1 VEHIDRNV
9 VSRFD
14 TRSSRPCEFCREFDP
29 QFPARRALDQM
40 VSGSRKAICFRPFDR
55 GRLRPSPDAGTAP
68 VNFPRPPHRSLTLL
82 DRLGRQ
88 VMRATSAAVASSNR

>member
-40 VSGSRKAICFRPFDR
+40 VSGSRKAIASAHLTEDGYVRHR
-55 GRLRPSPDAGTAP
+55 MLELRRLTSRAPLTA
-68 VNFPRPPHRSLTLL
+68 
-82 DRLGRQ
+82 
-88 VMRATSAAVASSNR
+88 A